1 MLSGADFSLVQT
13 SALAWH
19 LPPLETVTLAQVVA
33 PGEWAAYGRVVAR
46 RLLVVNVA
54 FECSA

>member
-1 MLSGADFSLVQT
+1 MVQA
-13 SALAWH
+13 SAVAWH
-19 LPPLETVTLAQVVA
+19 LPPLATVTLAQVVA

-54 FECSA
+54 FECSAA